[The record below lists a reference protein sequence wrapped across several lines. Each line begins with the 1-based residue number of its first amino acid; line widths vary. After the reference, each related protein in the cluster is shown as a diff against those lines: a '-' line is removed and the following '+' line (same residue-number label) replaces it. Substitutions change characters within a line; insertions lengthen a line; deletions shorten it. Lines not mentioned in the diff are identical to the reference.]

1 MATHAFCWRL
11 IFNMNLSIYNVIRDE
26 GTTNLY
32 YVKFDG
38 PYSFQVV
45 IWLERQ
51 HWRSMTLIFSSLK
64 PAWSSALCRWTTHTL
79 SLLSVWRWLKRLSNI
94 TIIDYFTWTSNINF
108 HWVTCCHSTGWEPLG
123 SSTRAATRLPA
134 TWAFMIRS
142 STKAILTNSLIAL
155 IFRLSFMFCLSS
167 QILITNQTKPVKT
180 LSGPQPCSGS
190 INVLFCFNNQL
201 AIK

>member
-1 MATHAFCWRL
+1 MWRSQDW
-11 IFNMNLSIYNVIRDE
+11 LSIITEIKEPFGQWLRMPFVGVLFSTWICQYI
-26 GTTNLY
+26 TLY
-32 YVKFDG
+32 GMGDHKFVSRKIG
-38 PYSFQVV
+38 RPLSFQVV

-51 HWRSMTLIFSSLK
+51 HWRSMTLISSSLK

-123 SSTRAATRLPA
+123 FSTRAATRLPA

-142 STKAILTNSLIAL
+142 SMKSILTNSFTAL
-155 IFRLSFMFCLSS
+155 IFRQM
-167 QILITNQTKPVKT
+167 K
-180 LSGPQPCSGS
+180 
-190 INVLFCFNNQL
+190 CFVCHL
-201 AIK
+201 RF